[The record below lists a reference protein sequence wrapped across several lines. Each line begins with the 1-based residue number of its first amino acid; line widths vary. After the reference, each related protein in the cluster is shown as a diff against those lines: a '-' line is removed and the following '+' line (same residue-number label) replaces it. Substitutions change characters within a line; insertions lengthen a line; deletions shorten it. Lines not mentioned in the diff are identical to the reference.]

1 MSMIHIEGLSK
12 SFGDNLV
19 FQNISVDI
27 EKGDCVCVIGP
38 SGCGKSTFL
47 RCINLLERPTGGR
60 VFIDGQE
67 ITAKG
72 APLDQ
77 IRRKMGMVYQSFN
90 LFSHKTVLENVMMAP
105 MQLQGLPKKDAFQLA
120 MECLTQVGMAERA
133 DYMPSHLSGGQKQRT
148 AIARCV
154 AMKPELILFDEP
166 TSALDP
172 TMVDEVL
179 AVIRRLV
186 NRGMTCVIVTHEMNF
201 AKAVSS
207 QVIYMDER
215 GIYEMGPP
223 PQIFD
228 APKREKTRAFIHRLK
243 TFQQTITDRHFD
255 IYGLNGAVVEFCRR
269 QFATE
274 KQIYRVQLV
283 LEELLVNILLPQMK
297 GERLA
302 VDVTVSYSMKD
313 SVLSVHVAA
322 DQPFS
327 LEDRGEND
335 LSLMMLRAV
344 CTDIVLEDS
353 GVRLLL

>member
-1 MSMIHIEGLSK
+1 M
-12 SFGDNLV
+12 
-19 FQNISVDI
+19 DI
-27 EKGDCVCVIGP
+27 EQGDCISVIGP

-47 RCINLLERPTGGR
+47 RCINLLERPTAGS
-60 VFIDGQE
+60 VYIDGQE

-77 IRRKMGMVYQSFN
+77 IRRKMGMVYQTFN

-105 MQLQGLPKKDAFQLA
+105 MQLQGLSKKDAFDLA

-133 DYMPSHLSGGQKQRT
+133 DYMPSQLSGGQKQRA

-154 AMKPELILFDEP
+154 AMKPEIILFDEP

-201 AKAVSS
+201 AKAISS
-207 QVIYMDER
+207 QVIYMDEK

-223 PQIFD
+223 AQIFD
-228 APKREKTRAFIHRLK
+228 APKRERPKAFINRLK
-243 TFQQTITDRHFD
+243 TFQQTITDPKFD
-255 IYGLNGAVVEFCRR
+255 IYGLKGGVVEFCRSGGE
-269 QFATE
+269 TE

-283 LEELLVNILLPQMK
+283 LEELLINIMLPQMK
-297 GERLA
+297 GERIA
-302 VDVTVSYSMKD
+302 IDVTVEYSMKD
-313 SVLSVHVAA
+313 SVLSVFAAA
-322 DQPFS
+322 DQEFS
-327 LEDRGEND
+327 LEGQGGDD
-335 LSLMMLRAV
+335 LSLSMLKAV
-344 CTDIVLEDS
+344 STDIVREAN
-353 GVRLLL
+353 GVRLFL